1 MERSLPAGY
10 TKTVLE
16 RLARHACEI
25 LEVERA
31 CIFVR
36 DEDTGAPVAV
46 AGHGVPRDL
55 VGRRF
60 RLDEGM
66 VGEVLEK
73 GRPVL
78 LSEYSRIGRPVEQAA
93 TGGVRA
99 AGAAPISWGG
109 EVRGAVSAGTVDT
122 QRMFGRHELEALSD
136 LAELGGMALEHAAM
150 RDRLEQVVQAGVEV
164 LARAVDMRD
173 SYTARHSDE
182 LAELALRVGERL
194 GLDGRELLD
203 LEFAARLHDLGKIGV
218 PDQILRKPGPLTEQ
232 EWDVVRH
239 HPAWGAEMLA
249 SIPGLERV
257 ASLVMSHHER
267 YDGHGYPDGLKGEQ
281 IPLGSR
287 IISTCDAYQA
297 MVSNRPYRPALAPV
311 HALRELH
318 DQAGSQ
324 FDPEAV
330 DALSETTRHL
340 AVAN

>member
-1 MERSLPAGY
+1 MDESLQSGY
-10 TKTVLE
+10 TNTILE

-55 VGRRF
+55 IGK
-60 RLDEGM
+60 RLRPDQCM
-66 VGEVLEK
+66 VGEVLET

-78 LSEYSRIGRPVEQAA
+78 LSDYSRRGRPIEQAV

-99 AGAAPISWGG
+99 AGAAPIHWGG
-109 EVRGAVSAGTVDT
+109 EVSGAISAGTVDT
-122 QRMFGRHELEALSD
+122 QRKFGRHELEALTD
-136 LAELGGMALEHAAM
+136 LAELGGMALEHAEM
-150 RDRLEQVVQAGVEV
+150 RDRLEHVVQAGVEV

-182 LAELALRVGERL
+182 LAALARQVGERL
-194 GLDGRELLD
+194 GLAWDELLE

-257 ASLVMSHHER
+257 ASIVMSHHER
-267 YDGHGYPDGLKGEQ
+267 YDGHGYPDGLSGHE

-297 MVSNRPYRPALAPV
+297 MLSNRPYRPALAPV

-318 DQAGSQ
+318 EQAGAQ

-330 DALSETTRHL
+330 DALSETTRGL
-340 AVAN
+340 AVAK

>member
-1 MERSLPAGY
+1 MERSLPNGY
-10 TKTVLE
+10 TKTILE

-31 CIFVR
+31 CIFVS

-55 VGRRF
+55 IGRRL
-60 RLDEGM
+60 RRDQCM
-66 VGEVLEK
+66 VGEVLET

-78 LSEYSRIGRPVEQAA
+78 LSEYTRRGRPIEQTV

-109 EVRGAVSAGTVDT
+109 EVRGAISAGTVDT
-122 QRMFGRHELEALSD
+122 QRRFGRHELDALAD
-136 LAELGGMALEHAAM
+136 LAELGGMALEHAEM

-164 LARAVDMRD
+164 LAKAVDMRD

-182 LAELALRVGERL
+182 LASLARRVGERL
-194 GLDGRELLD
+194 ELPARELLE

-267 YDGHGYPDGLKGEQ
+267 YDGQGYPDGLSGDE

-311 HALRELH
+311 HALRELRE
-318 DQAGSQ
+318 QAGTQ
-324 FDPEAV
+324 FDPDAV
-330 DALSETTRHL
+330 DALSETTRDL
-340 AVAN
+340 AVAK

>member
-1 MERSLPAGY
+1 MGRSPAGH

-31 CIFVR
+31 CVFVK
-36 DEDTGAPVAV
+36 DEDTGTPVAV
-46 AGHGVPRDL
+46 VGHGVPRDL
-55 VGRRF
+55 VGKRF
-60 RLDEGM
+60 RLDEGL
-66 VGEVLEK
+66 VGEALET
-73 GRPVL
+73 GQPIL
-78 LSEYSRIGRPVEQAA
+78 LSEYSRLGRPVEQAA

-99 AGAAPISWGG
+99 AGAAPISWDG
-109 EVRGAVSAGTVDT
+109 EVRGAISAGTVDT
-122 QRMFGRHELEALSD
+122 QRMFGRHELDSLSD
-136 LAELGGMALEHAAM
+136 LAELGGMALEHARM
-150 RDRLEQVVQAGVEV
+150 RDRLERVVEAGVEV

-173 SYTARHSDE
+173 SYTTRHSDE
-182 LAELALRVGERL
+182 LAALARRVGKRL
-194 GLDGRELLD
+194 GLGERDLLD

-239 HPAWGAEMLA
+239 HPTWGADMLA
-249 SIPGLERV
+249 SIPGLGRA

-267 YDGHGYPDGLKGEQ
+267 YDGHGYPEGLKGEE

-297 MVSNRPYRPALAPV
+297 MVSNRPYRAALAPV
-311 HALRELH
+311 HALRELN
-318 DQAGSQ
+318 DQAGTQ

-330 DALSETTRHL
+330 EALSETTRHL
-340 AVAN
+340 PVAN